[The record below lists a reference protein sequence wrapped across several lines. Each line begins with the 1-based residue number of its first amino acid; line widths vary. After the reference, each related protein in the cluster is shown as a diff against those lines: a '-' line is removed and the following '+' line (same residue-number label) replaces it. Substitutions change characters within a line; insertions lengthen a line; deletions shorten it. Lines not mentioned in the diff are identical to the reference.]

1 MRHSIA
7 IMLAAAMLSA
17 CAHSPFGKPDAE
29 PVPAAPLTAPND
41 GLNATLWMQGAVEY
55 KANAEAVYAL
65 ARLRL
70 DEALKDPA
78 WSAVPQM
85 EPANFKKLPP
95 AVILDVDET
104 VLDNSAYQARLVS
117 DDTEFSGP
125 QWSAFVESRSSVP
138 VPGALAFT
146 QYAASKGVA
155 VYYVTNRN
163 SSGEA
168 ATFDNLKAFGFPVS
182 KTPDTL
188 LTQGEKKEWASRKE
202 SRFASV
208 AAKHRVLLLIGDNF
222 GDFTDAA
229 YGDPAERMAA
239 YEANADHWGRDW
251 LALPNPSYGSW
262 ESSLYGRNYSLPAG
276 ERRTMKREA
285 LKPWTG
291 ETPE

>member
-1 MRHSIA
+1 MRYSIA
-7 IMLAAAMLSA
+7 IMLAAATLSA
-17 CAHSPFGKPDAE
+17 CAHSPFGKPAAAAPAE
-29 PVPAAPLTAPND
+29 PVCAAND

-55 KANAEAVYAL
+55 KANARAVYAL

-70 DEALKDPA
+70 DEALRDAA
-78 WSAVPQM
+78 WTAVPQM
-85 EPANFKKLPP
+85 EPAGYKKMPP

-125 QWSAFVESRSSVP
+125 QWSAFVDSRSSVP

-163 SSGEA
+163 SSGET
-168 ATFDNLKAFGFPVS
+168 ATFDNLEAFGFPVS

-188 LTQGEKKEWASRKE
+188 LTQGEKKEWTSRKE
-202 SRFASV
+202 SRLAAV
-208 AAKHRVLLLIGDNF
+208 AATHRVVLLIGDNF

-229 YGDPAERMAA
+229 YGDMAERQAA
-239 YEANADHWGRDW
+239 YEANANHWGRDW
-251 LALPNPSYGSW
+251 LALPNPAYGSW
-262 ESSLYGRNYSLPAG
+262 ESSLYGRDYSLPAG
-276 ERRTMKREA
+276 ERREHKRKA
-285 LKPWTG
+285 LRPWTG
-291 ETPE
+291 AAPQ